1 MKILIL
7 VNKVTNRLQYIFG
20 LLLEELLGLAVEFT
34 TDRDAFIGYEGY
46 KLHYGDAPIADEV
59 FQKATRLLF
68 ERDVRSQELRPFDF
82 SDVKAIFPVYHVDS
96 IMPFDVFSASFFL
109 VSRYEEY
116 LPHVRDHYGRYM
128 ANDTFMYSVGM
139 LQKPLVN
146 IWAVALGEALRE
158 KMPALTLKKRSF
170 KFVPTYD
177 IDAAWAYK
185 NKGIFRTIGGFAKN
199 LLQGDFAE
207 MCRRYKVLLGQS
219 PDPFDTFDIQ
229 FELQKKYK
237 LRPLYFVLCGNYD
250 THDKNISIR
259 NTSFQNL
266 IKRLGDY
273 ADVGIHP
280 SFSSYLDGMKL
291 KKEKE
296 NLENVLNCSVTKSRQ
311 HFLKMNLPQS
321 YQKLVEMDITDDY
334 TMGFASQPG
343 FRAGIADTFSFYD
356 LDMDA
361 DMHLRVHPFALM
373 DGTMRDYLNLGIEPS
388 YAMATQLIDEV
399 KKVNGTFILLWHNE
413 TLSDEKRWKGWTQLY
428 QRIVDYAMTR

>member
-1 MKILIL
+1 MKMLIL
-7 VNKVTNRLQYIFG
+7 VTKVTNRLQYIFD
-20 LLLEELLGLAVEFT
+20 LLLEELLGIDVELT
-34 TDRDAFIGYEGY
+34 TDSDAFVSYNGY
-46 KLHYGDAPIADEV
+46 KLHYGNAPLADEV
-59 FQKATRLLF
+59 FQRSAHLLF
-68 ERDVRSQELRPFDF
+68 ERDVRTQELRPFDF
-82 SDVKAIFPVYHVDS
+82 GDVKAIFPIYHTDS
-96 IMPFDVFSASFFL
+96 LLPFDVFSASFFL

-116 LPHVRDHYGRYM
+116 LPHVKDHYGRYM

-146 IWAVALGEALRE
+146 IWAMALGDALQQ
-158 KMPALTLKKRSF
+158 KMPGLTLKKRSF

-185 NKGIFRTIGGFAKN
+185 NKGLFRTLGGYAKN

-207 MCRRYKVLLGQS
+207 IRRRNRVLMGKTT
-219 PDPFDTFDIQ
+219 DPFDTFELQ

-237 LRPLYFVLCGNYD
+237 LNPVYFVLCGNYD

-259 NTSFQNL
+259 NTPFQNL

-280 SFSSYLDGMKL
+280 SFSSYLDDMKL

-296 NLENVLNCSVTKSRQ
+296 SLENVLNSTVTKSRQ

-373 DGTMRDYLNLGIEPS
+373 DGTMRDYLDLDVEQS
-388 YAMATQLIDEV
+388 FEVASQLIDEV
-399 KKVNGTFILLWHNE
+399 KKVNGTFVLLWHNE
-413 TLSDEKRWKGWTQLY
+413 TLSDEKRWKGWLQLY
-428 QRIVDYAMTR
+428 RRILDYAFS